1 MDADKYV
8 AGWRDQLSVKLGLSA
23 DDTSDRVPEW

>member
-8 AGWRDQLSVKLGLSA
+8 AGQRDQLSVKPRLCV

>member
-8 AGWRDQLSVKLGLSA
+8 AGRRDQLSVKLGLCA
-23 DDTSDRVPEW
+23 DDTSDRAPEW